1 MTQQIMPI
9 AKITSKGQIT
19 IPREIR
25 ELLNLS
31 AGDSISF
38 ITDKQGRVTFMPAR
52 KSITSLK
59 GIVPKPDKPVSID
72 DMKTAIRE
80 RGASHEGH

>member
-1 MTQQIMPI
+1 MTQLTMPI

-25 ELLNLS
+25 ELLNLN

-38 ITDKQGRVTFMPAR
+38 STDKEGRVTFMPAR
-52 KSITSLK
+52 RSI
-59 GIVPKPDKPVSID
+59 
-72 DMKTAIRE
+72 
-80 RGASHEGH
+80 